1 MKSKVTD
8 CERPT
13 LVAKIRQSAKGLRLK
28 PPAAPKLSGSYIL
41 RAIALGAVATGT
53 LAVGNFVVVRL
64 GIGRLSVRQGR
75 IRRLRIDELEVGSYR
90 SPHQLSAAANGQGA
104 PEKALAL
111 PV

>member
-1 MKSKVTD
+1 MKSKVSD

-13 LVAKIRQSAKGLRLK
+13 LVARIRQRATGLRLK

-53 LAVGNFVVVRL
+53 LAVGNFVVGRL
-64 GIGRLSVRQGR
+64 GIGRLSIRQGR

-90 SPHQLSAAANGQGA
+90 SAQQAPTHVNGQLA
-104 PEKALAL
+104 PEKAPAL